1 MDLSPELMDRL
12 VARFTALADVN
23 RLRLLMTLKSGPR
36 RVADLV
42 EATGLAQPSVSKHLA
57 VLRQAGL
64 VEVERSGNEA
74 HYAVRDA
81 SLFQLCELVC
91 GAVRAQVAA
100 EAAAIG
106 IGPKAAATRS
116 SRRR

>member
-1 MDLSPELMDRL
+1 MDMPTELLDRL
-12 VARFTALADVN
+12 AARFTALADAN
-23 RLRLLMTLKSGPR
+23 RLRLLMQLKTGPS

-42 EATGLAQPSVSKHLA
+42 DATGLAQPSVSKHLA

-64 VEVERSGNEA
+64 VAVERIGNEA

-81 SLFQLCELVC
+81 TLFQLCELVC

-100 EAAAIG
+100 EAAAI
-106 IGPKAAATRS
+106 AATASTPR